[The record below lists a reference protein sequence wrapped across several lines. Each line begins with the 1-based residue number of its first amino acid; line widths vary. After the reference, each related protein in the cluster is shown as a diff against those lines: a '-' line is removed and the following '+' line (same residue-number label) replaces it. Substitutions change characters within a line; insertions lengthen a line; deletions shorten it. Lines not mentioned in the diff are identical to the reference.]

1 MDQRAST
8 RVIADGAIESLPAVR
23 NAIRSVL
30 DRWSIEQRRLDV
42 VLVVDEMV
50 TNVGQHV
57 GGEVVIDL
65 RRDGAMLQVTVADGD
80 PDFRTHG
87 RRHGTDPRLGL
98 RIIDSTADRWGVEPI
113 VEPGRGKLVWAEFDL
128 AGPGTEPEKRRP
140 RPATVV
146 TED

>member
-1 MDQRAST
+1 MQERAST
-8 RVIADGAIESLPAVR
+8 RVIADGAIESLPGVR

-30 DRWSIEQRRLDV
+30 DRWRIERRRLDV

-65 RRDGAMLQVTVADGD
+65 RRDGATLQVTVADGD

-87 RRHGTDPRLGL
+87 RRHGTDRFGL
-98 RIIDSTADRWGVEPI
+98 RIIDSAADRWGVEPI
-113 VEPGRGKLVWAEFDL
+113 AEPGRGKLVWAEFDL
-128 AGPGTEPEKRRP
+128 DDDPGSGLRDP
-140 RPATVV
+140 RPATVTV
-146 TED
+146 ES